1 MKKPSGASFHSLVM
15 IAGMVMSVVLVAGV
29 GLLVLAL
36 VPPSPRAEIL
46 ASLKEGWQ
54 AVSHVRLLG
63 MVAAIAALI
72 FLWYQLGRA
81 LSRWALRD
89 VRVLVRMAGPLLERG
104 GLASR
109 MPTFRTREIAQ
120 LANAVNV
127 LHERNLEQQKAIVQ
141 NAEQRFKRLFEE
153 MRSAVGLQR
162 AILNERGEVVDYQF
176 LAVNPSFEK
185 LVGNPASL
193 IVGKTI
199 RELDP
204 EADLA
209 SIRRFANVV
218 VDGKSVE
225 FEVYDP
231 RLKKFFEVRSFR
243 TRPGEFAL
251 LMLDITE
258 RKQSEATLQQAIE
271 AAKAA
276 SHAKSVFLATVSH
289 EIRTP
294 MNGVIGMSELL
305 LESELDEEQREFA
318 EMIRTSAESLMT
330 VINDVLDFSK
340 IEAGKV
346 ELVYQPFNLKN
357 LLTEVFGVLSIR
369 LKEKGLD
376 WNYELDAAIPAMVV
390 GDLSRIRQILLN
402 LIGNAVKFTH
412 SGSVRAVVRLYPRS
426 VEAPDLSRPFTLRFE
441 VVDTGIGIPED
452 QLDNIFNPF
461 TQADAFTTRR
471 YGGTGLGL
479 TISQKLVHL
488 MDGLMGVRSTL
499 GEGSSFWFELPM
511 QALNGPDA
519 PQSPRRR
526 TDSQQATA

>member
-1 MKKPSGASFHSLVM
+1 MT
-15 IAGMVMSVVLVAGV
+15 VLQCAAFFVAL
-29 GLLVLAL
+29 LLVLA
-36 VPPSPRAEIL
+36 VWIL
-46 ASLKEGWQ
+46 LARG
-54 AVSHVRLLG
+54 V
-63 MVAAIAALI
+63 I
-72 FLWYQLGRA
+72 
-81 LSRWALRD
+81 RWVLRD
-89 VRVLVRMAGPLLERG
+89 VQALVRLAGPLLDRS
-104 GLASR
+104 GLIGQL
-109 MPTFRTREIAQ
+109 PVFRTREFSH
-120 LANAVNV
+120 LARALSV

-153 MRSAVGLQR
+153 MRSAVGIQR
-162 AILNERGEVVDYQF
+162 AILNEKGEVVDYQF

-193 IVGKTI
+193 IIGKTI

-204 EADLA
+204 EADLT

-218 VDGKSVE
+218 IDGRSVE

-251 LMLDITE
+251 LMLDITD
-258 RKQSEATLQQAIE
+258 RKQSEAALQQAIE

-305 LESELDEEQREFA
+305 LEGELSDEQREFA
-318 EMIRTSAESLMT
+318 DMIRTSAESLMT

-346 ELVYQPFNLKN
+346 ELILQPFNLQS
-357 LLTEVFGVLSIR
+357 LLKEVLGVVSIR
-369 LKEKGLD
+369 LREKGLES
-376 WNYELDAAIPAMVV
+376 NTELDPEIPPQVI

-402 LIGNAVKFTH
+402 LVGNAVKFTH
-412 SGSVRAVVRLYPRS
+412 SGAVRVSVRLYPKQ
-426 VEAPDLSRPFTLRFE
+426 EPLPDLSRPFTLRFE
-441 VVDTGIGIPED
+441 VTDTGIGIPDD
-452 QLDNIFNPF
+452 QLANIFNPF

-488 MDGLMGVRSTL
+488 MDGVMGVRSQL
-499 GEGSSFWFELPM
+499 GEGSTFWFELPM
-511 QALNGPDA
+511 RALDGASA
-519 PQSPRRR
+519 PHEPRRR
-526 TDSQQATA
+526 SDIHQTAA

>member
-1 MKKPSGASFHSLVM
+1 MLLKSVADLWAQLS
-15 IAGMVMSVVLVAGV
+15 AGR
-29 GLLVLAL
+29 LLVLAVL
-36 VPPSPRAEIL
+36 LSAAGL
-46 ASLKEGWQ
+46 AWWAIGR
-54 AVSHVRLLG
+54 RLSAW
-63 MVAAIAALI
+63 V
-72 FLWYQLGRA
+72 
-81 LSRWALRD
+81 LRD
-89 VRVLVRMAGPLLERG
+89 VQVLVRLAEPLLERG
-104 GLASR
+104 NLLNRLPA
-109 MPTFRTREIAQ
+109 FRTREIAH
-120 LANAVNV
+120 LAGALNV
-127 LHERNLEQQKAIVQ
+127 LHERNLDQHKALIQ

-153 MRSAVGLQR
+153 MRSAVGIQR
-162 AILNERGEVVDYQF
+162 AILNDRGEVVDYQF

-218 VDGKSVE
+218 IDGKSVE

-251 LMLDITE
+251 LMLDMTE
-258 RKQSEATLQQAIE
+258 RKQAEATLQQAME

-276 SHAKSVFLATVSH
+276 SHAKGVFLATVSH

-305 LESELDEEQREFA
+305 LESNLDEEQREFA

-346 ELVYQPFNLKN
+346 ELVYQPLNLKT
-357 LLTEVFGVLSIR
+357 LLNEVFGVLSIR
-369 LKEKGLD
+369 LKEKGLESVID
-376 WNYELDAAIPAMVV
+376 LDPAIPQMVI
-390 GDLSRIRQILLN
+390 GDLSRLRQILLN

-412 SGSVRAVVRLYPRS
+412 SGRIRASVRLYPKTDTP
-426 VEAPDLSRPFTLRFE
+426 PDLSRPFSLRFE
-441 VVDTGIGIPED
+441 VSDTGIGIPAD
-452 QLDNIFNPF
+452 QLDNIFSPF
-461 TQADAFTTRR
+461 TQADVFTTRR

-488 MDGLMGVRSTL
+488 MDGVMGVRSQL
-499 GEGSSFWFELPM
+499 GEGSTFWFELPM
-511 QALNGPDA
+511 KTLDAVDGAQA
-519 PQSPRRR
+519 PRRR
-526 TDSQQATA
+526 TDQRQAAV

>member
-1 MKKPSGASFHSLVM
+1 MKKPTGRTFHSLVLM
-15 IAGMVMSVVLVAGV
+15 AGMAMSVVLVM
-29 GLLVLAL
+29 GLCVLAFLL
-36 VPPSPRAEIL
+36 VPPEPRAEIVD
-46 ASLKEGWQ
+46 SLKEGWN
-54 AVSHVRLLG
+54 AISHVRLLG
-63 MVAAIAALI
+63 MLASVAGLFFIW
-72 FLWYQLGRA
+72 FQLGRA

-89 VRVLVRMAGPLLERG
+89 VRGLVRMAGPLLERG

-109 MPTFRTREIAQ
+109 MPSFRTREIAQ
-120 LANAVNV
+120 LASAVNV
-127 LHERNLEQQKAIVQ
+127 LHERNLEQQKALVQ
-141 NAEQRFKRLFEE
+141 NAEQRFKRLFDE

-162 AILNERGEVVDYQF
+162 AILNDRGEVVDYQF

-204 EADLA
+204 EADLT

-251 LMLDITE
+251 LMMDITE
-258 RKQSEATLQQAIE
+258 RKQSEATLQQATE

-305 LESELDEEQREFA
+305 LESQLDDEQREFA

-357 LLTEVFGVLSIR
+357 LLNDVFGVLSIR
-369 LKEKGLD
+369 LKEKGLQWGYD
-376 WNYELDAAIPAMVV
+376 LDPVIPVMVI

-402 LIGNAVKFTH
+402 LVGNAVKFTH
-412 SGSVRAVVRLYPRS
+412 SGSVRAVVKLYPKS
-426 VEAPDLSRPFTLRFE
+426 AETPDFSRPFSLRFE
-441 VVDTGIGIPED
+441 VLDTGIGIPED
-452 QLDNIFNPF
+452 QLDKIFNPF

-479 TISQKLVHL
+479 TISQKLVNL
-488 MDGLMGVRSTL
+488 MDGVMGVRSTL
-499 GEGSSFWFELPM
+499 GEGSVFWFELPM
-511 QALNGPDA
+511 QALTGPDA
-519 PQSPRRR
+519 PQAPRRR